1 MSLTEPQKK
10 VATSNSRFRVLI
22 TGRRFGKTYLAI
34 RELCRFARFPKQTV
48 WYVAPSYRMS
58 KTIVWD
64 ELKNRLRPLRWIKK
78 INEADLTIELI
89 NGSKIQLRGA
99 DNEDALRGIGLNFLC
114 MDEFAD
120 IDPKAWYEVLRPTL
134 SDRKGH
140 VLFCGTPRGK
150 SNWSHD
156 LYEYAATDKSWSRHQ
171 YTTIQGQQVSKEEIE
186 QAKNDLDPRIFRQE
200 YEASFETFAG
210 SIYYNWDAETHVV
223 EEPVENKQV
232 LHIGIDFN
240 IDPMSAAVAV
250 EKNDGLYIFDEMNIP
265 SSNTQELVDEIKS
278 RYPTSTIIAY
288 PDPASKQR
296 KTSAGGKTDLSIL
309 QNAGFRVL
317 LRHSHPQIRDRINA
331 VNSLLKNT
339 NNKSRLQVH
348 RNCKNVIKSLSSHT
362 YKQGTQQPE
371 TNGLEHM
378 ADALG
383 YMIEFKY
390 PIKISI
396 NNSGNTPKQ
405 WNVRTKGFLNG

>member
-1 MSLTEPQKK
+1 
-10 VATSNSRFRVLI
+10 
-22 TGRRFGKTYLAI
+22 
-34 RELCRFARFPKQTV
+34 
-48 WYVAPSYRMS
+48 
-58 KTIVWD
+58 
-64 ELKNRLRPLRWIKK
+64 
-78 INEADLTIELI
+78 
-89 NGSKIQLRGA
+89 
-99 DNEDALRGIGLNFLC
+99 
-114 MDEFAD
+114 
-120 IDPKAWYEVLRPTL
+120 
-134 SDRKGH
+134 
-140 VLFCGTPRGK
+140 
-150 SNWSHD
+150 
-156 LYEYAATDKSWSRHQ
+156 
-171 YTTIQGQQVSKEEIE
+171 
-186 QAKNDLDPRIFRQE
+186 
-200 YEASFETFAG
+200 
-210 SIYYNWDAETHVV
+210 VV

-383 YMIEFKY
+383 YMIEFRY